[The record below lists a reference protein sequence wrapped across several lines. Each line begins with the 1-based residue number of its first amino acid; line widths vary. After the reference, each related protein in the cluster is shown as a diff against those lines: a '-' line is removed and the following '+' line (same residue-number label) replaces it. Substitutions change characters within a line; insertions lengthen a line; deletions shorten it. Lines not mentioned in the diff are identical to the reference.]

1 MSAETPPDPDT
12 GPDDPDERGGEAEVD
27 DQPLGVPD
35 ELDEPEAPLPGVP
48 EKEPPS
54 SG

>member
-1 MSAETPPDPDT
+1 MTPDPSKR
-12 GPDDPDERGGEAEVD
+12 DDDEARGGEAEVD
-27 DQPLGVPD
+27 DQPLGVPP
-35 ELDEPEAPLPGVP
+35 ELEPGEAPLPGMP

>member
-1 MSAETPPDPDT
+1 MS
-12 GPDDPDERGGEAEVD
+12 DDPEQQDLDERGGESEID
-27 DQPLGVPD
+27 DQPLGTPADMD
-35 ELDEPEAPLPGVP
+35 EEDAPLPGMP

>member
-1 MSAETPPDPDT
+1 MS
-12 GPDDPDERGGEAEVD
+12 DDPERDEPEGARGGESEVD
-27 DQPLGVPD
+27 DQPLGVQED
-35 ELDEPEAPLPGVP
+35 MDTDEAPLPGVP